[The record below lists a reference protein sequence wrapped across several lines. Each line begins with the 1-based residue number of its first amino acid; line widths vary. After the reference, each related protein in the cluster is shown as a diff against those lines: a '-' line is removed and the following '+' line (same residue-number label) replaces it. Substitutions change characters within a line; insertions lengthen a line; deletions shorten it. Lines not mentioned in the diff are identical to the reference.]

1 MKKSWTIIILLLIA
15 SFVWSQKIGTK
26 ITTPFSTA
34 RSISVLSD
42 NRIFVGTESD
52 GLFYSPDNGATWITI
67 TFPYK
72 KTGMVYKT
80 NSGDLYVDASFN
92 GLYRSKNE
100 TGNWELVGFQ
110 DVEID
115 RMFEHAN
122 GNLLFH
128 ISAYNNA
135 VYSSVYTFYLSKDNG
150 LSWKSLPSQNSF
162 SKSLG
167 LGVAIH
173 PNKTIY
179 IGTYQGLYKSSDGE
193 SWSYCEPGTVYAT
206 VVRSNGLIYF
216 TTSNEI
222 RITMDNG
229 TALGIVPITQTPFV
243 ATKIFKDQQENL
255 FAETSDYTSSYL
267 YKNTNGTTTWNLLGE
282 LSGVNNHAYVKQIQ
296 MNSFGDIFYVDN
308 GALFKINRTVT
319 DVAKDSYSQPTEFHL
334 FQNYPNPFNPF
345 TTISYSLPHNSFVT
359 LKMYNIVGQEIK
371 TLVNEEKF
379 SGTYSVGFDGSD
391 ISSGMYLYTLQAGYF
406 SQSKKLLLL
415 K

>member
-1 MKKSWTIIILLLIA
+1 MKKSVTIIFLLLIA

-34 RSISVLSD
+34 RTISILSD

-52 GLFYSPDNGATWITI
+52 GLYYSPDNGVTWVSLS
-67 TFPYK
+67 FPYK
-72 KTGMVYKT
+72 QTGMVYKT
-80 NSGDLYVDASFN
+80 NSGDLYVDASYN

-150 LSWKSLPSQNSF
+150 STWKSLPSQNSF

-167 LGVAIH
+167 LGIAIH

-179 IGTYQGLYKSSDGE
+179 IGTYQGLYKSTDGE

-206 VVRSNGLIYF
+206 AIRSNGLIYF

-222 RITMDNG
+222 RTTMDNG
-229 TALGIVPITQTPFV
+229 TTLGIVPITQTPFV
-243 ATKIFKDQQENL
+243 TTKIFKDQQENL

-282 LSGVNNHAYVKQIQ
+282 LSGVNTHAYVKQIQ

-308 GALFKINRTVT
+308 GSVFKINQTVT

-334 FQNYPNPFNPF
+334 FQNYPNPFNP
-345 TTISYSLPHNSFVT
+345 VT
-359 LKMYNIVGQEIK
+359 NITYALTHTEVVHLSVYDLLGNEVVV
-371 TLVNEEKF
+371 LVNEIKQP
-379 SGTYSVGFDGSD
+379 GTYVVRFDGSNL
-391 ISSGMYLYTLQAGYF
+391 SSGVYFYSLQMNNYTKT
-406 SQSKKLLLL
+406 KKFLLI